1 MKSNT
6 VNVLML
12 ALSYEVIVLWAQC
25 QFNKLK
31 RSKHKAERVKN
42 FFKSNDLIYSV
53 IINYEG

>member
-1 MKSNT
+1 
-6 VNVLML
+6 ML